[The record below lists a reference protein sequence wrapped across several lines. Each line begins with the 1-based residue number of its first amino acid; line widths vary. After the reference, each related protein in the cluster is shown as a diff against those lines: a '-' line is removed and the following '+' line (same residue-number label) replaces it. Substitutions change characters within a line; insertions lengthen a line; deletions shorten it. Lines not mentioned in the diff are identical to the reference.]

1 MSNPSK
7 AKGTQ
12 AETALVNYA
21 RIHGFAQAQRL
32 TLSGNQDRGDVILC
46 PGLICEV
53 KAHKVW
59 SDLDID
65 QWLQET
71 ETERVNM
78 ETWYNRGS
86 EFRDDFG
93 RPAVPFRAFLV
104 IRRPGKTDPAK
115 WWVIERADPMNV
127 GLEPPIQWRLSD
139 YFDCLRA
146 LGWGS

>member
-1 MSNPSK
+1 MANPSK
-7 AKGTQ
+7 AKGTA

-21 RIHGFAQAQRL
+21 RTHGFAQAQRL
-32 TLSGNQDRGDVILC
+32 TLTGNQDRGDVILC

-65 QWLQET
+65 QWLM
-71 ETERVNM
+71 ETERERYNM
-78 ETWYNRGS
+78 ETWYNVSRGGLGG
-86 EFRDDFG
+86 E
-93 RPAVPFRAFLV
+93 VPFRAFLV

-127 GLEPPIQWRLSD
+127 GLEPPIQWRLAD

>member
-1 MSNPSK
+1 MANPSK
-7 AKGTQ
+7 AKGTA

-21 RIHGFAQAQRL
+21 RAHGFAQAQRL
-32 TLSGNQDRGDVILC
+32 TLTGNQDRGDVILC

-53 KAHKVW
+53 KAHKTW

-65 QWLQET
+65 QWLTET
-71 ETERVNM
+71 ETEAQNM
-78 ETWYNRGS
+78 TEWWNMSRLTTIGSWQDFRG
-86 EFRDDFG
+86 
-93 RPAVPFRAFLV
+93 FLV

-127 GLEPPIQWRLSD
+127 GLEPPIQWRLAD
-139 YFDCLRA
+139 YFDCLKA

>member
-21 RIHGFAQAQRL
+21 RTHGFAQAQRL
-32 TLSGNQDRGDVILC
+32 TLTGNQDRGDVILC

-65 QWLQET
+65 QWLMET

-78 ETWYNRGS
+78 NQWWNSNASAT
-86 EFRDDFG
+86 DVD
-93 RPAVPFRAFLV
+93 FRAFLV
-104 IRRPGKTDPAK
+104 IRRPGKADPAK

-127 GLEPPIQWRLSD
+127 GLEPPIQWRLAD

>member
-1 MSNPSK
+1 MANPSK
-7 AKGTQ
+7 AKGTA

-21 RIHGFAQAQRL
+21 RTHGFAQAQRL
-32 TLSGNQDRGDVILC
+32 TLTGNQDRGDVILC

-65 QWLQET
+65 QWLMET
-71 ETERVNM
+71 ETEAKNM
-78 ETWYNRGS
+78 TTWWNSTNDWVHNSEIPHITFRG
-86 EFRDDFG
+86 
-93 RPAVPFRAFLV
+93 FLV
-104 IRRPGKTDPAK
+104 LRRPGKTDPAK
-115 WWVIERADPMNV
+115 WWVIERSDPMNV
-127 GLEPPIQWRLSD
+127 GLEPPIQWRLAD

>member
-1 MSNPSK
+1 MVNKPK
-7 AKGTQ
+7 AKGTA

-21 RIHGFAQAQRL
+21 RTHGFAQAQRL
-32 TLSGNQDRGDVILC
+32 TLTGNQDRGDVILC

-65 QWLQET
+65 QWLMET

-78 ETWYNRGS
+78 TTWWNL
-86 EFRDDFG
+86 DPG
-93 RPAVPFRAFLV
+93 RVTHLEFRAFLV
-104 IRRPGKTDPAK
+104 LRRPGKTDPAK
-115 WWVIERADPMNV
+115 WWVIERSDPMNV
-127 GLEPPIQWRLSD
+127 GLEPPIQWRLAD